1 MKSSLKHQAGYTIL
15 SVLIF
20 LLIFL
25 LLFILFIPAAAQE
38 GDDQEKLEFGAR
50 LYAENCALCH
60 GEDGEG
66 RVGATLAKDWP
77 SIRPDLRVRETIING
92 VPGTLMPAWSS
103 AMGGPLNEEE
113 IDALVFYILSWQSGG
128 PPYIF
133 STPGPRLALTPPPGV
148 VGDPNNGANLFN
160 ANCAVCHGLQGEGRV
175 GATLAKDW
183 SSFRP
188 DLRVKSVI
196 VSGVEGSVMP
206 AWSQEH
212 GGPFSEQM
220 IDNIVAYILTWSSA
234 PYPAPSPVETPESTQ
249 GPLTGWP
256 VWVIF
261 ILLFII
267 LIVAIVYFS
276 RRDQVED

>member
-1 MKSSLKHQAGYTIL
+1 MKSSLKRRAGYTFFPIL
-15 SVLIF
+15 VL
-20 LLIFL
+20 LLIL
-25 LLFILFIPAAAQE
+25 ILFIPAAAQE
-38 GDDQEKLEFGAR
+38 KDDQEKLELGAR
-50 LYAENCALCH
+50 IYAENCALCH
-60 GEDGEG
+60 GEDGQG

-92 VPGTLMPAWSS
+92 VPGALMPAWSK
-103 AMGGPLNEEE
+103 AKGGPLNDEE

-133 STPGPRLALTPPPGV
+133 PSQTPGPRLALTPPPGV
-148 VGDPNNGANLFN
+148 SGDPNNGADLYN

-175 GATLAKDW
+175 GASLVKDW

-212 GGPFSEQM
+212 GGPLSEQM
-220 IDNIVAYILTWSSA
+220 IDNIVAYILTWSGTATS
-234 PYPAPSPVETPESTQ
+234 SEPVEPIQ

-256 VWVIF
+256 VW
-261 ILLFII
+261 LII
-267 LIVAIVYFS
+267 IGVFVLIIVAVVYYS
-276 RRDQVED
+276 RQSTGED